1 MTQITER
8 KEKGCS
14 GNSWGEER
22 QVCQEVATGND
33 RRVSSVRLE
42 NQSNQIKASFKN
54 SGKLISQKKMSKRKI
69 TCESHK

>member
-1 MTQITER
+1 MTKITEK

-14 GNSWGEER
+14 GNSWGEKR
-22 QVCQEVATGND
+22 ARYVRKQVATAND

-54 SGKLISQKKMSKRKI
+54 SRKLISPKKMSKKNNA
-69 TCESHK
+69 